1 MRTKTLLGFFEK
13 MPEIYKE
20 PLECA
25 KKIFDYLEKFRG
37 KENDR

>member
-13 MPEIYKE
+13 MPERAKE
-20 PLECA
+20 L
-25 KKIFDYLEKFRG
+25 IFDYLEKFRG